1 MVAELSKLRDQ
12 IDEVDRQM
20 VELLA
25 RRLSLVEDVG
35 HVKSQH
41 GLPIYAPDREAAMLA
56 SRRQEAESKGVPP
69 DLIED
74 ILRRTMRE
82 SYSSEND
89 SGFKCLKPDL
99 RPIVVVGGHGQLG
112 GLFCR
117 LFELS
122 GYQVRKLGSDEWDQ
136 ADEMLADAGMV
147 VVSVPINVTEQ
158 VIAKLGY
165 LPADC
170 ILADLTSVKSGPLQ
184 AMLEVHKGPVI
195 GLHPMF
201 GPDIPS
207 LAKQVIVYCDGRN
220 PDHYQWLLEQ
230 FQIWGAS
237 LNRISAIE
245 HDQGMTLIQAL
256 RHFTSFVYG
265 VHLAEEDPRLDQLLS
280 LSSPIY
286 RLELA
291 MVGRLFAQDAQLYAD
306 IIMSAPQNLAMI
318 KRFHQRF
325 GEAITMLESQD
336 KAAFTQAF
344 DQVENWFGDYAQH
357 FLTESQGLLRQANDS
372 THRS

>member
-12 IDEVDRQM
+12 IDDVDQQM

-25 RRLSLVEDVG
+25 RRLSLVEEVG
-35 HVKSQH
+35 HVKSLH

-56 SRRQEAESKGVPP
+56 SRRHEAEQKGVPP

-89 SGFKCLKPDL
+89 SGFKCLKPEL

-122 GYQVRKLGSDEWDQ
+122 GYQVRQLGSQDWGR
-136 ADEMLADAGMV
+136 ADEILADAGMV

-158 VIAKLGY
+158 IIGKLSN
-165 LPADC
+165 LPDDC
-170 ILADLTSVKSGPLQ
+170 ILADLTSIKSGPLQ
-184 AMLEVHKGPVI
+184 AMLEAHNGPVI

-201 GPDIPS
+201 GPDISS

-220 PDHYQWLLEQ
+220 PENYQWLLEQ
-230 FQIWGAS
+230 FQIWGAT

-265 VHLAEEDPRLDQLLS
+265 VHLAEEDPKIEQLMS

-306 IIMSAPQNLAMI
+306 IIMSAPQNIAMI

-325 GEAITMLESQD
+325 GEAIEMLETQD
-336 KAAFTQAF
+336 KEAFKQAF
-344 DQVENWFGDYAQH
+344 NQVENWFGDYAGH
-357 FLTESQGLLRQANDS
+357 FLAESQGLLRQANDS